1 MRRGFK
7 KWCETTA
14 ERYRADL
21 GVKPEDPL
29 DPKILATRLGVT
41 VWQPEEIPGLAE
53 SSLDRLINQ
62 DSASWSAVSIR
73 IGNNYLAII
82 NSAHAPTRKRSS
94 LCHELAH
101 VILDHKPGRIDLSAQ
116 GHLLLNSYD
125 QEQEEEADWLSGT
138 FLVPRTGLMRMYR
151 SNHNLNKL
159 ANHFGVSLDMLNWRL
174 RMTGVATQ
182 ARRARKLSRR

>member
-14 ERYRADL
+14 ERYRTDL
-21 GVKPEDPL
+21 RVKFEDPL
-29 DPKILATRLGVT
+29 DPKILANHLGVI
-41 VWQPEEIPGLAE
+41 VLRPEEIPGLPK
-53 SSLDRLINQ
+53 SSLDQLIKH
-62 DSASWSAVSIR
+62 DPASWSAVSIQ
-73 IGNNYLAII
+73 IDDKYLAII
-82 NSAHAPTRKRSS
+82 NSAHATTRKRSS

-116 GHLLLNSYD
+116 GHLLLNSYE

-138 FLVPRTGLMRMYR
+138 LLVPRTGLMRVYR
-151 SNHNLNKL
+151 SNNNPNIL

-182 ARRARKLSRR
+182 ARRANKFSR